1 MAGLEPY
8 RRALAAQE
16 TKLKGALAGGKISA
30 GELALLRVTYE
41 IMYRELTTA
50 PKSVLAW
57 DQMGAEPRFGFTGAD
72 RWAYSSLQKADE
84 LINPRYG
91 TPEQYSRKYEEY
103 LNLSLEMLRWGQ
115 VKQELIVD
123 KQAGKQYL
131 ILGANPAVPEIMKV
145 LAKALMDWFNAQPNT
160 KELIDWPARVGLGT
174 MLTQRPDLATLLRLA
189 ETLPPDVEVSEIP
202 VERSAMADAVE
213 FAIGLI
219 PVVGNVVAA
228 YEAWSGEDLFGYK
241 LSDLDRG
248 ILGASVLLPFAGRV
262 VKEGRAIY
270 SEARL
275 VRLYG
280 QDAASWSKALGA
292 GGRGVAEREALGAV
306 EKAER
311 SLRVEKSITGA
322 VARDAAAA
330 VPKLTTGGAVATTV
344 DQAIVDLLREVQT
357 AHPQLLEL
365 DALALERVLAKG
377 PNVDHLKGQVLE
389 ELVESRLVPWL
400 SKREGG
406 FALGIAVPAGKKLE
420 FIPGH
425 LIRDAAGRQITD
437 GILAYREGE
446 SLVVAAVFEAKAGKR
461 AAREL
466 SLKRAGISSLTDSE
480 LAELRANAK
489 DVWREQ
495 RAAARAANL
504 PYTKSLEDVMKE
516 YSQSEL
522 GGQVRRDVE
531 RLADNARIRVGTQE
545 LGVRISPT
553 KTKFFGVLP
562 KDVRAST
569 IEAELKA
576 SGFTYE
582 ILGVDI
588 SASKLKDIAGSL
600 QPLAE
605 KLAKAAP

>member
-1 MAGLEPY
+1 MATIEPY
-8 RRALAAQE
+8 RRALKEQE
-16 TKLKGALAGGKISA
+16 TKLKGALAAGKVSA
-30 GELALLRVTYE
+30 GELALLRATYE
-41 IMYRELTTA
+41 IMFLELTST
-50 PKSVLAW
+50 PKSVLVW
-57 DQMGAEPRFGFTGAD
+57 DRMGAEPGYGFTGPD
-72 RWAYSSLQKADE
+72 RWAYHSLLKANDQ
-84 LINPRYG
+84 IYPHYG
-91 TPEQYSRKYEEY
+91 TPEQLRRKFQEY
-103 LNLSLEMLRWGQ
+103 LDLSIEMLRWGQ

-131 ILGANPAVPEIMKV
+131 ILGANPAVGQIMEV
-145 LAKALMDWFNAQPNT
+145 LASELMEWFRAQPNT
-160 KELIDWPARVGLGT
+160 KELIDSSARVGLAT
-174 MLTQRPDLATLLRLA
+174 MLTQRPDLVTLLRIA
-189 ETLPPDVEVSEIP
+189 ETLPPDVEVSEVP
-202 VERSAMADAVE
+202 VERPAMAEAVE
-213 FAIGLI
+213 FAVGIL
-219 PVVGNVVAA
+219 PVVGSVVAA
-228 YEAWSGEDLFGYK
+228 YEAWSGVDLFGYK

-248 ILGASVLLPFAGRV
+248 ILGVSVLLPFAGRV
-262 VKEGRAIY
+262 VREGRALY

-280 QDAASWSKALGA
+280 KDARVWSKALAA
-292 GGRGVAEREALGAV
+292 GSRGVAEREALSAV

-311 SLRVEKSITGA
+311 SLRVEKSVTGA

-330 VPKLTTGGAVATTV
+330 VPKLTKGGGVATTV
-344 DQAIVDLLREVQT
+344 DSAIVDLLREVQT
-357 AHPQLLEL
+357 AHPQLREL
-365 DALALERVLAKG
+365 DALALERVLTKG

-400 SKREGG
+400 STREGG
-406 FALGIAVPAGKKLE
+406 FALGITVPTGKKLE

-425 LIRDAAGRQITD
+425 LIRDTAGRQITD

-446 SLVVAAVFEAKAGKR
+446 SLVIAAIFEAKAGKR

-466 SLKRAGISSLTDSE
+466 SLKRASVSSLTGEE
-480 LAELRANAK
+480 LVELRANAK

-495 RAAARAANL
+495 RATARAAKV
-504 PYTKSLEDVMKE
+504 PYTKSVEDVMRE
-516 YSQSEL
+516 YAQSEL

-562 KDVRAST
+562 KDVRASS

-576 SGFTYE
+576 SGFNYE

-588 SASKLKDIAGSL
+588 AASKLKDIASTL
-600 QPLAE
+600 KPLAE
-605 KLAKAAP
+605 KLARSAP